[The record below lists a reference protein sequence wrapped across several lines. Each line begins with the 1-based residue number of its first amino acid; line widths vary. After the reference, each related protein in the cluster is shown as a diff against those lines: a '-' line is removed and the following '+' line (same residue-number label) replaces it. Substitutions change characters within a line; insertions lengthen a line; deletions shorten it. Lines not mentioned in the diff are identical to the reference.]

1 MSGTSQTINIK
12 VIESSSNLPLDGCS
26 CIVIDGSNS
35 QQALTSNPAVIKVSK
50 QQGGVHITC
59 TKKGYTQ
66 LNTSV
71 GDSFNNTSLV
81 NILFWPGFIVDGLTG
96 AYKKIPS
103 FYVVSMKKN

>member
-1 MSGTSQTINIK
+1 MDQ
-12 VIESSSNLPLDGCS
+12 
-26 CIVIDGSNS
+26 NS

-50 QQGGVHITC
+50 QGGVHITC

-71 GDSFNNTSLV
+71 YDSFNNTTLV